1 LLEDCKTSSKKNK
14 GVTSMWLL
22 SEKSMGVTMV
32 AVQQGYL
39 MVMQENV
46 VTNLARKFFKK
57 QQSKYF
63 KQHREIDISTDN
75 TILSTSFR
83 NEELRVKNNCDLP
96 CLSAMKT
103 IVQCS
108 KSFR

>member
-1 LLEDCKTSSKKNK
+1 
-14 GVTSMWLL
+14 MA
-22 SEKSMGVTMV
+22 VTMV
-32 AVQQGYL
+32 AVSIRVVKRY
-39 MVMQENV
+39 VKNV

-63 KQHREIDISTDN
+63 KQHWEIDISTDN

-103 IVQCS
+103 IAQCS

>member
-1 LLEDCKTSSKKNK
+1 
-14 GVTSMWLL
+14 
-22 SEKSMGVTMV
+22 MGVTMV

-39 MVMQENV
+39 MVMQKNV
-46 VTNLARKFFKK
+46 ATNLARKFFKK
-57 QQSKYF
+57 QRSKYF
-63 KQHREIDISTDN
+63 KQLWEIVISTDN

-83 NEELRVKNNCDLP
+83 NEELRVKNNCDP
-96 CLSAMKT
+96 TCLSAMKT

>member
-1 LLEDCKTSSKKNK
+1 
-14 GVTSMWLL
+14 MA
-22 SEKSMGVTMV
+22 
-32 AVQQGYL
+32 AVQRGQL
-39 MVMQENV
+39 NIMQKNV
-46 VTNLARKFFKK
+46 ATKLASKYFKQ

-63 KQHREIDISTDN
+63 KQHWEIVISTDN